1 MCSVRRQRSH
11 EKASCNST
19 QLSLEGVVRKSP
31 DLSEF
36 QFLSCEV
43 GSFYIHIGVLPKKK
57 PPSDLHLSLFG
68 CVGVGVW
75 GGRH

>member
-1 MCSVRRQRSH
+1 
-11 EKASCNST
+11 
-19 QLSLEGVVRKSP
+19 VVRKSP